1 MTSYAQPRACQNLLE
16 SMASNA
22 DGEDE
27 SDPYGAE
34 DNSSSHSGE
43 DTDNG
48 PGESN
53 GEAGSGSESSVSPL
67 EELPRTRK
75 SRKRQ
80 RTPDDWKK
88 NKRKCRRNTG
98 KRYRST
104 AHKVVSIQVNKPR
117 IGGGCV
123 YFSNQNSRPGELHKF
138 RVDRKYYLAPVVQ

>member
-1 MTSYAQPRACQNLLE
+1 
-16 SMASNA
+16 MASNA

-53 GEAGSGSESSVSPL
+53 SEAGSGSESSVSPL

-75 SRKRQ
+75 YRKRQ
-80 RTPDDWKK
+80 RPPDDWKR
-88 NKRKCRRNTG
+88 NKRRCRRKAG
-98 KRYRST
+98 KQYCST
-104 AHKVVSIQVNKPR
+104 AHKAFK
-117 IGGGCV
+117 
-123 YFSNQNSRPGELHKF
+123 
-138 RVDRKYYLAPVVQ
+138 

>member
-1 MTSYAQPRACQNLLE
+1 
-16 SMASNA
+16 MASNA

-27 SDPYGAE
+27 SDPYCVE

-67 EELPRTRK
+67 EELPRMRK

-80 RTPDDWKK
+80 RTPDDWKM
-88 NKRKCRRNTG
+88 NESAVGTQG
-98 KRYRST
+98 SGI
-104 AHKVVSIQVNKPR
+104 AL
-117 IGGGCV
+117 
-123 YFSNQNSRPGELHKF
+123 LHIKW
-138 RVDRKYYLAPVVQ
+138 

>member
-27 SDPYGAE
+27 SDSYGAE

-53 GEAGSGSESSVSPL
+53 GEAGSGSESRLSPL
-67 EELPRTRK
+67 EELPRMRK

-80 RTPDDWKK
+80 RSPSDWK
-88 NKRKCRRNTG
+88 NKQKCRRNTG
-98 KRYRST
+98 KQYRST
-104 AHKVVSIQVNKPR
+104 AHKVVSI
-117 IGGGCV
+117 
-123 YFSNQNSRPGELHKF
+123 HK
-138 RVDRKYYLAPVVQ
+138 

>member
-1 MTSYAQPRACQNLLE
+1 
-16 SMASNA
+16 MASNA
-22 DGEDE
+22 DGEDK
-27 SDPYGAE
+27 SDSYGAE

-53 GEAGSGSESSVSPL
+53 GETGSGSESRLSPL
-67 EELPRTRK
+67 EELPKTRK

-80 RTPDDWKK
+80 RTPSDWK

-104 AHKVVSIQVNKPR
+104 AHKVVSI
-117 IGGGCV
+117 
-123 YFSNQNSRPGELHKF
+123 HK
-138 RVDRKYYLAPVVQ
+138 